1 MSSTFPALTPRER
14 EVLRLM
20 IQGTSTNRA
29 LARALRLSPR
39 TVEIY
44 RAGLFRKLG
53 CRNVVD
59 VVRKSLT
66 VATAHA
72 DEVIE

>member
-1 MSSTFPALTPRER
+1 MRSTFPVLTPRER
-14 EVLRLM
+14 EVLQLM
-20 IQGTSTNRA
+20 VRGSSTNKA
-29 LARALRLSPR
+29 LARALHLSPR
-39 TVEIY
+39 TIEIY
-44 RAGLFRKLG
+44 RASLFHKLG

-66 VATAHA
+66 AATAHA